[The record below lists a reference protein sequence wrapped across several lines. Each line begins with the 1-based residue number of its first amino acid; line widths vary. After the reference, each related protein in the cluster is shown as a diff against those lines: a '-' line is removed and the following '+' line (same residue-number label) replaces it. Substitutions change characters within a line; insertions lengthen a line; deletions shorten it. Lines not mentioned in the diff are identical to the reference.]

1 MNGELGE
8 KVLKKYNIENEDTNF
23 KLCFKYLV
31 MLLMHERTSKKLN
44 NKEDMLELQRKLFS
58 DDEIK
63 SKEFELI
70 DNNEFYCD
78 WFNERC
84 KYLLSIDKDIVTYLL
99 EHMNELVNL

>member
-1 MNGELGE
+1 MHGELGE

-31 MLLMHERTSKKLN
+31 MLLIYESNKSESLLEIKSKI
-44 NKEDMLELQRKLFS
+44 FT
-58 DDEIK
+58 DDETK

-78 WFNERC
+78 WFNARC
-84 KYLLSIDKDIVTYLL
+84 KHLLKIDDDIISYLLN
-99 EHMNELVNL
+99 HMNEIIGL